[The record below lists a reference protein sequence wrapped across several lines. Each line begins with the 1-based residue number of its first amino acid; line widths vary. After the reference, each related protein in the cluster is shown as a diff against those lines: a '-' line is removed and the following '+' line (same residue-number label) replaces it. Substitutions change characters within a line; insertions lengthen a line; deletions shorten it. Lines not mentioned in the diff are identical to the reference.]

1 MKQKVIDY
9 INSIPLNSRD
19 QVLETILKDDIIGR
33 VLETPEGKALFSGI
47 IEGIN
52 KRIMALVEACTA
64 NSTIDP
70 DIIKDVARSVGQS
83 FRLLK
88 DWAVIFEEAKK
99 HKGDL

>member
-19 QVLETILKDDIIGR
+19 QVLETILKDDIIGK
-33 VLETPEGKALFSGI
+33 VLETPEGKALFGGI

-52 KRIMALVEACTA
+52 KRIMALVDACTS
-64 NSTIDP
+64 NSAIDP

-88 DWAVIFEEAKK
+88 DWAIIFQEAKK